1 MNHPRGRTTQTSE
14 AQGSV
19 KEAIGKVI
27 GDTHAE
33 AEGAAE
39 KRPRE
44 NDAHNDPRN
53 DPRVKKSGARTQ
65 DPDHARSV
73 APPLGMLQPTSSGT

>member
-1 MNHPRGRTTQTSE
+1 MVLVDARRETKMDHPRGRTTQTSE

-39 KRPRE
+39 KKAARE
-44 NDAHNDPRN
+44 R
-53 DPRVKKSGARTQ
+53 RTQ
-65 DPDHARSV
+65 RSTREEERRAHAGPRSR
-73 APPLGMLQPTSSGT
+73 S